1 MTTSTYARLSLRRL
15 TTALAIV
22 GCLPASIAHA
32 QVDCP
37 GDYQIVDYF
46 KPPVSDYPKYLNQG
60 GFRLSLC
67 NGPHG
72 PRASDGACTDID
84 LKGYLFLPSRGG
96 ASPFVGPVLRT
107 QPAAAVDTI
116 GTTAHGL
123 PLIIYAE
130 GSFEGP
136 EGLDSVY
143 PASCEQGRYFTGQG
157 FAFLQIIR
165 RGYAPS
171 TGENELLHKGDIL
184 QYLAN
189 SSFEVHEALTYV
201 RGLRNIDGRRLVDP
215 EAIAVMGHS
224 LGAIQVLFYGD
235 PGNVQPLKDACQC
248 TEPQLIAKAKVL
260 IAPSSQSWDGFDND
274 DGVLDD
280 ESLQIER
287 LKTAAMNSQLPSYYL
302 EPLNDASS
310 RPAVVLGKA
319 AGDRFLEAN
328 RACRAFIRETAGPGE
343 DSDTIARRIVDTCV
357 LAGTEYQSALFP
369 AVDLTPFPGRDS
381 AHGPFVKQPTQIAR
395 WGPSVV
401 EFVGR
406 YGVK

>member
-1 MTTSTYARLSLRRL
+1 MTMSTYTRQSLRWL
-15 TTALAIV
+15 TTALALA
-22 GCLPASIAHA
+22 GCPSASFA
-32 QVDCP
+32 QAPDCP

-46 KPPVSDYPKYLNQG
+46 KPDKSDYVKFAFQG
-60 GFRLSLC
+60 GFALSLC
-67 NGPHG
+67 NKPHRTYSTNQVYDKG
-72 PRASDGACTDID
+72 CNNID
-84 LKGYLFLPSRGG
+84 LKGYLFLPGG
-96 ASPFVGPVLRT
+96 GEASPFVEPVPRI
-107 QPAAAVDTI
+107 QPAAV

-123 PLIIYAE
+123 PLIVYAE
-130 GSFEGP
+130 GSFVGP
-136 EGLDSVY
+136 EGLESVY
-143 PASCEQGRYFTGQG
+143 PAACDQGHYFTEQG

-171 TGENELLHKGDIL
+171 TGESELLHEGDIL

-235 PGNVQPLKDACQC
+235 PGNVQPLQDACQC

-260 IAPSSQSWDGFDND
+260 IAPASQSWDGFDND

-319 AGDRFLEAN
+319 AGDRFVEAN
-328 RACRAFIRETAGPGE
+328 RACRAFIRATAAPGE
-343 DSDTIARRIVDTCV
+343 DSDTIARGIVDTCV

-381 AHGPFVKQPTQIAR
+381 AHGPFVKQPTQIAK